1 MEKQDAPGR
10 AGRTVKTPDGVMD
23 QMINFSAGTEQYGV
37 DIRRVREVIRV
48 GEITPVPRAPH
59 FVKGVINLR
68 GDVIPVIDLREKL
81 GLAAAGDLS
90 ETRVIVVEIGEK
102 LVGMIVDTV
111 SRVVRVGPGDLE
123 PAPLWLGGLTG
134 DYMAGV
140 VRLPD
145 RLVIVLHV
153 EAILTSG
160 EKLELQAMEE

>member
-1 MEKQDAPGR
+1 
-10 AGRTVKTPDGVMD
+10 MD
-23 QMINFSAGTEQYGV
+23 QMINFSVGTEQYGV
-37 DIRRVREVIRV
+37 DIRKVREVIRL
-48 GEITPVPRAPH
+48 GEVTPLPRAPS
-59 FVKGVINLR
+59 FVKGVVNLR

-81 GLAAAGDLS
+81 GFAGPRDAA
-90 ETRVIVVEIGEK
+90 EEMVIVVEIAEK

-111 SRVVRVGPGDLE
+111 SHVVRVGPGQME

-145 RLVIVLHV
+145 RLIVVLHV

-160 EKLELQAMEE
+160 EKLELQAMEG